1 LIHMAYSVLH
11 PLNLKF
17 LMFTLE
23 NVDSHLSDLPYIEK
37 LLLTADI
44 SLSVAFLLS
53 VNSINTEMPRKV
65 KFLTFLQ
72 LAEE

>member
-1 LIHMAYSVLH
+1 
-11 PLNLKF
+11 
-17 LMFTLE
+17 MFTLE